1 MSRVV
6 VVHGVGRQLDTAE
19 TLLAEVE
26 PALRGGVGLALRRDP
41 TLGRLAEGDIAC
53 AGYGDLYRQS
63 GTRGEPYYRA
73 EDVEPGFETELLEA
87 WWREAA
93 RLDPRIPGPDPAGP
107 HTPAPGAAGP
117 HTTAPNP
124 AARGAVGRLA
134 SRPLAVDRV
143 RRALHALTRTRFFG
157 AVSDRLLISD
167 LKQVRR
173 YFSEPELRAAVRAR
187 AAELITPETRVVVG
201 HSLGSVVAYEAL
213 CALGP
218 DRPPLNLVTLGS
230 PLGLAGLVYDRL
242 QPAPRPDGSGVW
254 PAPVKEWTNLA
265 DRGDV
270 VALVRELAPR
280 FGPEVRDLLVDN
292 GSEMHSMRAYLTA
305 VETGTAIATGLAR

>member
-19 TLLAEVE
+19 TLLAEVGS
-26 PALRGGVGLALRRDP
+26 ALRGGVALALRRDP
-41 TLGRLAEGDIAC
+41 TLGRLADGDIAC
-53 AGYGDLYRQS
+53 AGYGDLYRQP

-93 RLDPRIPGPDPAGP
+93 RLDPRIPGPDNAGP
-107 HTPAPGAAGP
+107 HAAGP
-117 HTTAPNP
+117 GP

-143 RRALHALTRTRFFG
+143 RRALQALTRTRFFG

-173 YFSEPELRAAVRAR
+173 YFTEPELRAAVRAR
-187 AAELITPETRVVVG
+187 AAELITPETRVVVA

-242 QPAPRPDGSGVW
+242 QPAPRQDGSGVW

-265 DRGDV
+265 DRGDA

>member
-26 PALRGGVGLALRRDP
+26 PALRGGVGLALRRDS
-41 TLGRLAEGDIAC
+41 TLGRPADGDTVC
-53 AGYGDLYRQS
+53 AGYGDLYRRP

-73 EDVEPGFETELLEA
+73 EDVEPGFEAELLET

-93 RLDPRIPGPDPAGP
+93 RLDPRIPGPDTGPAGSP
-107 HTPAPGAAGP
+107 GPAP
-117 HTTAPNP
+117 
-124 AARGAVGRLA
+124 RGAVGHLA
-134 SRPLAVDRV
+134 SRPLTVDRV
-143 RRALHALTRTRFFG
+143 RRALDALTRTRFFG

-173 YFSEPELRAAVRAR
+173 YFTEPELRSAVRAR

-201 HSLGSVVAYEAL
+201 HSLGSVVAYEVL
-213 CALGP
+213 CAL
-218 DRPPLNLVTLGS
+218 PPGQKPLTLVTLGS
-230 PLGLAGLVYDRL
+230 PLGLAKLVFDRL
-242 QPAPRPDGSGVW
+242 EPAPGQDGTGVW
-254 PAPVKEWTNLA
+254 PAAVDRWTNLA
-265 DRGDV
+265 DSGDV
-270 VALVRELAPR
+270 VALVRDLAPR
-280 FGPEVRDLLVDN
+280 FGPEVVDLPVDN
-292 GSEMHSMRAYLTA
+292 GSDMHSMRSYLTA

>member
-41 TLGRLAEGDIAC
+41 ALGHLADGDIVC
-53 AGYGDLYRQS
+53 AGYGDLYRQA

-93 RLDPRIPGPDPAGP
+93 RLDPGVPGPDAG
-107 HTPAPGAAGP
+107 APDGTGAA
-117 HTTAPNP
+117 P

-134 SRPLAVDRV
+134 SRPLAVERV
-143 RRALHALTRTRFFG
+143 RRALHALTRTRYFG
-157 AVSDRLLISD
+157 PVSDRVLVSD

-173 YFSEPELRAAVRAR
+173 YFTEPALRAAVRAR
-187 AAELITPETRVVVG
+187 VEELITPDTEVVVG
-201 HSLGSVVAYEAL
+201 HSLGSVVAYEVL
-213 CALGP
+213 CGLP
-218 DRPPLNLVTLGS
+218 PERPPLTLVTLGS
-230 PLGLAGLVYDRL
+230 PLGLAGLVFDRL
-242 QPAPRPDGSGVW
+242 QPAPRQDGTGVW
-254 PAPVKEWTNLA
+254 PAPVKQWTNIA
-265 DRGDV
+265 DRCDL
-270 VALVRELAPR
+270 VAVVRELAPR
-280 FGPEVRDLLVDN
+280 FGSEVVDVPVDN

-305 VETGTAIATGLAR
+305 VETGTAIAAGLAR

>member
-26 PALRGGVGLALRRDP
+26 PALRGGVELALRRDP
-41 TLGRLAEGDIAC
+41 TLGRLMDGDIVC
-53 AGYGDLYRQS
+53 AGYGDLYRQP

-73 EDVEPGFETELLEA
+73 EDVEPGFEAVLLET

-93 RLDPRIPGPDPAGP
+93 RLDPRIAGPDIGWPDGTGP
-107 HTPAPGAAGP
+107 G
-117 HTTAPNP
+117 P
-124 AARGAVGRLA
+124 AARGAVGRIA

-173 YFSEPELRAAVRAR
+173 YFTEPKLREAVRAR
-187 AAELITPETRVVVG
+187 VEELIRPETRVVVG

-213 CALGP
+213 CAL
-218 DRPPLNLVTLGS
+218 RPERTPLTLITLGS
-230 PLGLAGLVYDRL
+230 PLGLAGLVFDRL
-242 QPAPRPDGSGVW
+242 QPAPQQGGLGLW
-254 PAPVKEWTNLA
+254 PAPVKHWTNLA
-265 DRGDV
+265 DSGDV

-280 FGPEVRDLLVDN
+280 FGPEVVDLPVDN

-305 VETGTAIATGLAR
+305 VETGTAIATGLAW

>member
-26 PALRGGVGLALRRDP
+26 PALRGGVGLAVRRDP
-41 TLGRLAEGDIAC
+41 TLGRLAEGETVC
-53 AGYGDLYRQS
+53 AGYGDLYRRP

-73 EDVEPGFETELLEA
+73 EDVEPGYETELLET

-93 RLDPRIPGPDPAGP
+93 RLDPRIPGPDTAPADRPG
-107 HTPAPGAAGP
+107 PAP
-117 HTTAPNP
+117 
-124 AARGAVGRLA
+124 RGAVGHFA

-143 RRALHALTRTRFFG
+143 RRALQALTHTRFFG

-173 YFSEPELRAAVRAR
+173 YFTEPELRSAVRAR

-201 HSLGSVVAYEAL
+201 HSLGSVVAYEVL
-213 CALGP
+213 CAL
-218 DRPPLNLVTLGS
+218 PPGHKPLTLVTLGS
-230 PLGLAGLVYDRL
+230 PLGLAKLVFDRL
-242 QPAPRPDGSGVW
+242 EPAPAQDGTGVW
-254 PAPVKEWTNLA
+254 PAAVERWTNLA
-265 DRGDV
+265 DSSDV

-280 FGPEVRDLLVDN
+280 FGPDVLDLPVDN
-292 GSEMHSMRAYLTA
+292 GAQMHSMRAYLTA

>member
-1 MSRVV
+1 MRGSMSRVV

-19 TLLAEVE
+19 TLLAEVGS
-26 PALRGGVGLALRRDP
+26 ALRGGVALALRRDP
-41 TLGRLAEGDIAC
+41 TLGRLADGDIAC
-53 AGYGDLYRQS
+53 AGYGDLYRQP

-93 RLDPRIPGPDPAGP
+93 RLDPRIPGPDNAGP
-107 HTPAPGAAGP
+107 HAAGP
-117 HTTAPNP
+117 GP

-143 RRALHALTRTRFFG
+143 RRALQALTRTRFFG

-173 YFSEPELRAAVRAR
+173 YFTEPELRAAVRAR
-187 AAELITPETRVVVG
+187 AAELITPETRVVVA

-242 QPAPRPDGSGVW
+242 QPAPRQDGSGVW

-265 DRGDV
+265 DRGDA

>member
-41 TLGRLAEGDIAC
+41 TLGRLADDDIAC
-53 AGYGDLYRQS
+53 AGYGDLYRQA

-73 EDVEPGFETELLEA
+73 EDVEPGFEAELLET

-93 RLDPRIPGPDPAGP
+93 RLDPRIPGPDIVGSDG
-107 HTPAPGAAGP
+107 TGSG
-117 HTTAPNP
+117 P

-134 SRPLAVDRV
+134 GRPLSVDRV

-157 AVSDRLLISD
+157 AVSDRLLVSD

-173 YFSEPELRAAVRAR
+173 YFTEPELREAVRAR
-187 AAELITPETRVVVG
+187 AEELITPETRVVVG
-201 HSLGSVVAYEAL
+201 HSLGSVVAYEVL
-213 CALGP
+213 CALRP
-218 DRPPLNLVTLGS
+218 ERPPLTLVTLGS
-230 PLGLAGLVYDRL
+230 PLGLAGLVFNRL
-242 QPAPRPDGSGVW
+242 QPTPQQDSTGVW
-254 PAPVKEWTNLA
+254 PAPVKHWTNLA
-265 DRGDV
+265 DSGDV

-280 FGPEVRDLLVDN
+280 FGPQVLDLLVDN

-305 VETGTAIATGLAR
+305 VETGTAIATGLAQ

>member
-41 TLGRLAEGDIAC
+41 ALGRLADGDIAC
-53 AGYGDLYRQS
+53 AGYGDLYRQP

-93 RLDPRIPGPDPAGP
+93 RLDPRIPGPDGVGP
-107 HTPAPGAAGP
+107 SGTGPGAAGP
-117 HTTAPNP
+117 HTTGPAPAP
-124 AARGAVGRLA
+124 RGAVGRLA

-143 RRALHALTRTRFFG
+143 RRALDALTRTRFFG

-173 YFSEPELRAAVRAR
+173 YFTEPELRAAVRAR
-187 AAELITPETRVVVG
+187 ATELITPETRVVVG

-218 DRPPLNLVTLGS
+218 DRPPLSLVTLGS

-242 QPAPRPDGSGVW
+242 QPAPRQDGTGVW
-254 PAPVKEWTNLA
+254 PASVKEWTNLA
-265 DRGDV
+265 DRGDA
-270 VALVRELAPR
+270 VALVRELASR
-280 FGPEVRDLLVDN
+280 FGPEVRDLPVDN

-305 VETGTAIATGLAR
+305 VETGTAIAAGLAR

>member
-41 TLGRLAEGDIAC
+41 TLGRLTDDDIAC
-53 AGYGDLYRQS
+53 AGYGDLYRQA

-73 EDVEPGFETELLEA
+73 EDVEPGFEAELLET

-93 RLDPRIPGPDPAGP
+93 RLDPRIPGPDTVGP
-107 HTPAPGAAGP
+107 DGTGSG
-117 HTTAPNP
+117 P

-134 SRPLAVDRV
+134 GRPLSVDRV

-173 YFSEPELRAAVRAR
+173 YFTEPKLREAVRAR
-187 AAELITPETRVVVG
+187 AAELITPDTRVVVG
-201 HSLGSVVAYEAL
+201 HSLGSVVAYEVL
-213 CALGP
+213 CALRP
-218 DRPPLNLVTLGS
+218 ERPPLTLVTLGS
-230 PLGLAGLVYDRL
+230 PLGLAGLVFDRL
-242 QPAPRPDGSGVW
+242 QPAPQQDSTGVW
-254 PAPVKEWTNLA
+254 PAPVKQWTNLA
-265 DRGDV
+265 DSGDV

-280 FGPEVRDLLVDN
+280 FGPEVLDLLVDN

-305 VETGTAIATGLAR
+305 VETGTAIAMGLTR

>member
-1 MSRVV
+1 MSRIV

-41 TLGRLAEGDIAC
+41 TLGRLADGDMSC
-53 AGYGDLYRQS
+53 AAYGDLYRQP
-63 GTRGEPYYRA
+63 GTRGEPYYQA
-73 EDVEPGFETELLEA
+73 ADVELGFEAELLEA

-93 RLDPRIPGPDPAGP
+93 RLDPRIPGPD
-107 HTPAPGAAGP
+107 APG
-117 HTTAPNP
+117 PNTIGP
-124 AARGAVGRLA
+124 AARGGVGRLA
-134 SRPLAVDRV
+134 GRPLSVDWV
-143 RRALHALTRTRFFG
+143 RRALDALTRTRFFG

-173 YFSEPELRAAVRAR
+173 YFTEPGLREAVRAR
-187 AAELITPETRVVVG
+187 AAELITPDTRVVVG
-201 HSLGSVVAYEAL
+201 HSLGSVVAYEVL

-218 DRPPLNLVTLGS
+218 ERPPLTLVTLGS
-230 PLGLAGLVYDRL
+230 PLGLGGLVFDRL
-242 QPAPRPDGSGVW
+242 QPAPEQGGSGAW
-254 PAPVKEWTNLA
+254 PAPVKQWTNVA
-265 DRGDV
+265 DSADV

-280 FGPEVRDLLVDN
+280 FGPEVRDLLVHN

-305 VETGTAIATGLAR
+305 VETGTAIAEGLAR